1 MLFQLYIFLLFST
14 GALAVFSCFLF
25 NNKKNELLR
34 KSVVLWFTIRLL
46 GDIISYI
53 LKMKL
58 NLNLYPVFHISILIE
73 AMVMINYFQSM
84 KRMYTKRSYYLYLIP
99 IIGFI
104 IDVSFIGS
112 IIQNPRLGYFF
123 YYLLCSILL
132 FILLK
137 SSMELDRFNFVI
149 VKVLFVFH
157 AVLFIYTLF
166 DNIIRKD
173 TVLMPLA
180 YPLFLL
186 FVISLN
192 LFFSYFLWSRR
203 KLKIH

>member
-1 MLFQLYIFLLFST
+1 MLFKLYIFLLFST
-14 GALAVFSCFLF
+14 GALATISCLLF
-25 NNKKNELLR
+25 NKKNNELFK
-34 KSVVLWFTIRLL
+34 KSIVFWFIIRLL

-53 LKMKL
+53 LNVKL
-58 NLNLYPVFHISILIE
+58 NLNLYPVFHFSILIE
-73 AMVMINYFQSM
+73 GMLMINYFQSM

-137 SSMELDRFNFVI
+137 SSIELDRFNFVI

-180 YPLFLL
+180 YPFFLL

>member
-1 MLFQLYIFLLFST
+1 MLFKLYIFLLFST
-14 GALAVFSCFLF
+14 GTLAVISCFLF
-25 NNKKNELLR
+25 NKKKNELLR

-53 LKMKL
+53 LKIKL
-58 NLNLYPVFHISILIE
+58 NLNLYPVFHFSILIE
-73 AMVMINYFQSM
+73 GMLMINYFQSM

-132 FILLK
+132 FNLLK
-137 SSMELDRFNFVI
+137 SSIELDRFNFVI